1 MNFAFSEEQ
10 EELRSAVKRFLQ
22 EKSPETE
29 VRRLMETEDGYD
41 PAVWSQMA
49 EQLGLQSLI
58 TPEEYGGSGFSYVE
72 LIVVLEEMGN
82 ALLCAPFF
90 STVALATNALLTSGD
105 EQAKKDLLP
114 GLASGET
121 IGTLAITEDNGRW
134 DFDGIAL
141 AARESG
147 GNWTLDGHK
156 SFVIDG
162 HSANLIL
169 VVARTPAG
177 LSLFAVE
184 GDAAGLTRTSLPTMD
199 QTRKQ
204 ARLVFEGTPA
214 RLVGTDGGAAE
225 GLTKTLDLAAVAL
238 AAEQV
243 GGAQHCLDS
252 SVDYAKNRIQ
262 FGRPIGSFQAIKHKC
277 ADMLLEVE
285 SAKSAAYYAGW
296 AAAEDSDELPVVA
309 SLAKSYCSEAYF
321 HAAAENI
328 QIHGGIGFTWEHDAH
343 LYFKRAKSSELL
355 FGDPAYHREL
365 LAQRI
370 GI

>member
-1 MNFAFSEEQ
+1 MNFAFSDEQ
-10 EELRSAVKRFLQ
+10 EELRTAVRRFLA

-29 VRRLMETEDGYD
+29 VRRLMDTTEGYD

-49 EQLGLQSLI
+49 DQLGLQSLTI
-58 TPEEYGGSGFSYVE
+58 PEEFGGSGFTYVE
-72 LIVVLEEMGN
+72 LLVVLEEMGA

-90 STVALATNALLTSGD
+90 SSVALAANALLTSGD
-105 EQAKKDLLP
+105 DEAKKSYLP
-114 GLASGET
+114 GIASGQT
-121 IGTLAITEDNGRW
+121 IATLAITEDNGKW
-134 DFDGIAL
+134 DFGGIEL
-141 AARESG
+141 AATKKG
-147 GNWTLDGHK
+147 DGWVLDGHK
-156 SFVIDG
+156 MFVIDG
-162 HSANLIL
+162 HVANLI
-169 VVARTPAG
+169 VVAARTSAG
-177 LSLFAVE
+177 VTLFAVE
-184 GDAAGLTRTSLPTMD
+184 GDAAGLTRTPLPTMD

-204 ARLVFEGTPA
+204 ARLEFSGTPA
-214 RLVGTDGGAAE
+214 TLIGTDGGAEA
-225 GLTKTLDLAAVAL
+225 GLSKTLDLAAVAL

-243 GGAQHCLDS
+243 GGAQHVLDA
-252 SVDYAKNRIQ
+252 SVEYAKTRIQ

-285 SAKSAAYYAGW
+285 SAKSAAYYAAW

-321 HAAAENI
+321 HSAAENI
-328 QIHGGIGFTWEHDAH
+328 QIHGGIGFTWEHPAH

-355 FGDPAYHREL
+355 LGDPSYHREL